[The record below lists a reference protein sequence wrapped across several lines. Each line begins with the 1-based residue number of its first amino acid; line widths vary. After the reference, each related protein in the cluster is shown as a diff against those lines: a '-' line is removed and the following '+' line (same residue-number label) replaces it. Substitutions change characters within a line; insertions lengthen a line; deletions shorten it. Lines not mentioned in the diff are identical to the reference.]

1 MESPVY
7 NIPNDLLFKI
17 FSVNASYQLVEPRYL
32 KPITTTRFSSQ
43 VCKQWRHLILGSPSL
58 WGRLLCLNELILG
71 SDDWR
76 NEVLSRTK
84 KAMLTVRV
92 CLRDEF
98 RKAIPLLLKI
108 LDKEW
113 PRIQHL
119 EVEVWQIIATGDFDD
134 DRWLSIQRPT
144 ENLRSIYLR
153 FRTTRSTKSPPIHN
167 QRPFFWPGPITSIR
181 QHPSHG
187 FPAPSPMALATQR
200 TTPSGTICA
209 RHNYGIV
216 VCHAISRRA
225 GDMQLTRRGEYSPP
239 VAEYHPSPTKMSL
252 NEGSPWDLSHAS

>member
-58 WGRLLCLNELILG
+58 WGRLLYLNELILG

-153 FRTTRSTKSPPIHN
+153 FRVRQGAPNPLQSTTNVLFSGRAPSLRSVN
-167 QRPFFWPGPITSIR
+167 IR
-181 QHPSHG
+181 HMDFQL
-187 FPAPSPMALATQR
+187 PAPWLSQLSELRLAGRFAPDIIMESLSAMPFLEGLEICSSHDAGNTHPQWPNIILPR
-200 TTPSGTICA
+200 LKCRVPLGLVSCFLTI
-209 RHNYGIV
+209 
-216 VCHAISRRA
+216 
-225 GDMQLTRRGEYSPP
+225 
-239 VAEYHPSPTKMSL
+239 
-252 NEGSPWDLSHAS
+252 